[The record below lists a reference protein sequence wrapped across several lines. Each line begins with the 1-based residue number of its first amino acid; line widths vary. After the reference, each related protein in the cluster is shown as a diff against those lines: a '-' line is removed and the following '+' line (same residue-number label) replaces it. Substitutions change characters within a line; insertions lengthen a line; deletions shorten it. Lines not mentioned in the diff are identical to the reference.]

1 MKIKAA
7 ISALLTAVM
16 LTACGQTEQPVSDR
30 VDVSAAE
37 TAVTTSAYSEDITT
51 SAETTTTTTV
61 TTTIADEDSS
71 AVVSSTPSSTQRTVS
86 STSKAATGKAA
97 TTTKKS
103 STTTRQS
110 SANGGTVNNNNNVS
124 GNSGGAAAQV
134 QAHQSSSGGTTAA
147 RQTQA
152 PVTTTTP
159 APVVTAAPPQ
169 TTTTT
174 TTTQYVPE
182 PEPQPEPEQRLSIDD
197 GVMDLKLY
205 DPDLLNELSSIY
217 GSFSDYLDLQLWTFI
232 DSYPINCLDL
242 YNAGQNLQ
250 YDGTEYGRARAV
262 CQYAYD
268 LGGCNCIE
276 HALNTYFIAKGAG
289 LECYIARSSKYGWYG
304 HVANVISINGNY
316 YLMEP
321 QANIAVAPDTYAQ
334 MGTASDG
341 STISYPDGL
350 DIVSDIYENHYSF
363 DIRHDLW
370 ITETEIKE
378 FDEETGWWHSV

>member
-124 GNSGGAAAQV
+124 GNSGGAAAQA

-182 PEPQPEPEQRLSIDD
+182 PEPQPEPEPVHMKEYDEEMVNSVGFTKYWLDITHNPYSKE
-197 GVMDLKLY
+197 DL
-205 DPDLLNELSSIY
+205 I
-217 GSFSDYLDLQLWTFI
+217 GI
-232 DSYPINCLDL
+232 
-242 YNAGQNLQ
+242 GQNLSN
-250 YDGTEYGRARAV
+250 DGSDISKAGAVFAWVRANFK
-262 CQYAYD
+262 D
-268 LGGCNCIE
+268 SDINCIRFSAMNM
-276 HALNTYFIAKGAG
+276 ALCEGIG
-289 LECYIARSSKYGWYG
+289 LECYWTHYSNWYQ
-304 HVANVISINGNY
+304 H
-316 YLMEP
+316 
-321 QANIAVAPDTYAQ
+321 T
-334 MGTASDG
+334 
-341 STISYPDGL
+341 STIVNVDGIWYDFDTMAPSFLGGRNEQVTKIFDDYGNLYDINVTDESYEMSHFYSSDPNIVWTDD
-350 DIVSDIYENHYSF
+350 DIKTFYSF
-363 DIRHDLW
+363 DEWNRNVKNGIWD
-370 ITETEIKE
+370 K
-378 FDEETGWWHSV
+378 VNYV

>member
-37 TAVTTSAYSEDITT
+37 TAVTTSAYREDITT

-124 GNSGGAAAQV
+124 GNSGGAAAQA
-134 QAHQSSSGGTTAA
+134 QAHQSSGGTTAA

-378 FDEETGWWHSV
+378 LDEETGWWHSV

>member
-110 SANGGTVNNNNNVS
+110 SANGGTINNNNNVS
-124 GNSGGAAAQV
+124 GNSGGAAAQA

-152 PVTTTTP
+152 PVTTTMP

-182 PEPQPEPEQRLSIDD
+182 PEPQPEPEPVQSNSIVDLDRTDD
-197 GVMDLKLY
+197 QMW
-205 DPDLLNELSSIY
+205 
-217 GSFSDYLDLQLWTFI
+217 SFLVF
-232 DSYPINCLDL
+232 YPINYDEL
-242 YNAGQNLQ
+242 YRVGQNLE

-262 CQYAYD
+262 CQYAYN
-268 LGGCNCIE
+268 LGGENCIE
-276 HALNTYFIAKGAG
+276 HALNAYFIAQGAG
-289 LECYIARSSKYGWYG
+289 LECYIARSSKYDWYG
-304 HVANVISINGNY
+304 HVANVININGNY

>member
-61 TTTIADEDSS
+61 TTSIADEDSS

-124 GNSGGAAAQV
+124 GNSGGAAAQA

-250 YDGTEYGRARAV
+250 YDGTEVGRLRAV

-268 LGGCNCIE
+268 LGGRNCIE
-276 HALNTYFIAKGAG
+276 YALNAYFIAKGAG
-289 LECYIARSSKYGWYG
+289 LECYLARSNQYGWDG
-304 HVANVISINGNY
+304 HVSNVVNYEGNY
-316 YLMEP
+316 YFMEP
-321 QANIAVAPDTYAQ
+321 QVNIPIDWSSIAFEGYAD
-334 MGTASDG
+334 DG
-341 STISYPDGL
+341 SGL
-350 DIVSDIYENHYSF
+350 VGACQLDLFFDINENHYSF
-363 DIRHDLW
+363 DIKQDLQ
-370 ITETEIKE
+370 ITQSEIRN
-378 FDEETGWWHSV
+378 

>member
-103 STTTRQS
+103 S
-110 SANGGTVNNNNNVS
+110 ANGETVNNNNNVS
-124 GNSGGAAAQV
+124 GNSGGAAAQA
-134 QAHQSSSGGTTAA
+134 QAHQSSGGTTAA

-182 PEPQPEPEQRLSIDD
+182 PEPQPEPEPVHMKEYDEEMVNSVGFTKYWLDITHNPYSKE
-197 GVMDLKLY
+197 DL
-205 DPDLLNELSSIY
+205 I
-217 GSFSDYLDLQLWTFI
+217 GI
-232 DSYPINCLDL
+232 
-242 YNAGQNLQ
+242 GQNLSN
-250 YDGTEYGRARAV
+250 DGSDISKAGAVFAWVRANFK
-262 CQYAYD
+262 D
-268 LGGCNCIE
+268 SDINCIRFSAMNM
-276 HALNTYFIAKGAG
+276 ALCEGIG
-289 LECYIARSSKYGWYG
+289 LECYWTHYSNWYQ
-304 HVANVISINGNY
+304 H
-316 YLMEP
+316 
-321 QANIAVAPDTYAQ
+321 T
-334 MGTASDG
+334 
-341 STISYPDGL
+341 STIVNVDGIWYDFDTMAPSFLGGRNEQVTKIFDDYGNLYDINVTDESYEMSHFYSSDPNIVWTDD
-350 DIVSDIYENHYSF
+350 DIKTFYSF
-363 DIRHDLW
+363 DEWNRNVKNGIWD
-370 ITETEIKE
+370 K
-378 FDEETGWWHSV
+378 VNYV

>member
-37 TAVTTSAYSEDITT
+37 TAVTTTAYREDITT

-103 STTTRQS
+103 TTTTRQS

-124 GNSGGAAAQV
+124 GNSGAAAQA

-182 PEPQPEPEQRLSIDD
+182 PEPQPEPEPVQSNSIVDLDRTDD
-197 GVMDLKLY
+197 QMWVFL
-205 DPDLLNELSSIY
+205 
-217 GSFSDYLDLQLWTFI
+217 TH
-232 DSYPINCLDL
+232 YPINYDEL
-242 YNAGQNLQ
+242 YLVGQNLE
-250 YDGTEYGRARAV
+250 YDGTEIGRARAV

-268 LGGCNCIE
+268 LGGRNCIE
-276 HALNTYFIAKGAG
+276 YALNAYFIAQGAG
-289 LECYIARSSKYGWYG
+289 LECYLARSNQYGWYG
-304 HVANVISINGNY
+304 HVANVININGNY
-316 YLMEP
+316 YYMSP
-321 QANIAVAPDTYAQ
+321 QVNIAVNDSCIAFKDYA
-334 MGTASDG
+334 TDG
-341 STISYPDGL
+341 SGL
-350 DIVSDIYENHYSF
+350 IGACPLDLFSDVYENHYSLDIKNDLRITPTQIEVF
-363 DIRHDLW
+363 DAEL
-370 ITETEIKE
+370 
-378 FDEETGWWHSV
+378 GYWHNE

>member
-124 GNSGGAAAQV
+124 GNSGGAAAQA
-134 QAHQSSSGGTTAA
+134 QAHQSSGGTTAA

-152 PVTTTTP
+152 PVTTTTR

-321 QANIAVAPDTYAQ
+321 QANIAIAPDTYAQ

>member
-30 VDVSAAE
+30 VDVSSAE

-103 STTTRQS
+103 SATTRQS
-110 SANGGTVNNNNNVS
+110 SANSGTDNNNNNVS
-124 GNSGGAAAQV
+124 GNSGGAAAQA

-174 TTTQYVPE
+174 TTTQYIPE
-182 PEPQPEPEQRLSIDD
+182 PEPEPEPVHMKEYDEEMVNSVGFTKYWLDITHNPYSKEDLID
-197 GVMDLKLY
+197 
-205 DPDLLNELSSIY
+205 I
-217 GSFSDYLDLQLWTFI
+217 
-232 DSYPINCLDL
+232 
-242 YNAGQNLQ
+242 GQNLSN
-250 YDGTEYGRARAV
+250 DGSDISKAGAVFAWVRANFK
-262 CQYAYD
+262 D
-268 LGGCNCIE
+268 SDINCIRFSAMNM
-276 HALNTYFIAKGAG
+276 ALCEGIG
-289 LECYIARSSKYGWYG
+289 LECYWTHYSNWYQ
-304 HVANVISINGNY
+304 H
-316 YLMEP
+316 
-321 QANIAVAPDTYAQ
+321 T
-334 MGTASDG
+334 
-341 STISYPDGL
+341 STIVNVDGIWYDFDTMAPSFLGGRNEQVTKIFDDYGNLYDINVTDESYEMSHFYSSDPNIVWTDD
-350 DIVSDIYENHYSF
+350 DIKTFYSF
-363 DIRHDLW
+363 DEWNRNVKNGIWD
-370 ITETEIKE
+370 K
-378 FDEETGWWHSV
+378 VNYA

>member
-30 VDVSAAE
+30 VDVSSAE

-124 GNSGGAAAQV
+124 GNSGGAAAQA
-134 QAHQSSSGGTTAA
+134 QAHQSSGGTTAA

-174 TTTQYVPE
+174 TTTQYIPE
-182 PEPQPEPEQRLSIDD
+182 PEPQPEPEPVHMKEYDEEMVNSVGFTKYWLDITHNPYSKE
-197 GVMDLKLY
+197 DL
-205 DPDLLNELSSIY
+205 I
-217 GSFSDYLDLQLWTFI
+217 GI
-232 DSYPINCLDL
+232 
-242 YNAGQNLQ
+242 GQNLSN
-250 YDGTEYGRARAV
+250 DGSDISKAGAVFAWVRANFK
-262 CQYAYD
+262 D
-268 LGGCNCIE
+268 SDINCIRFSAMNM
-276 HALNTYFIAKGAG
+276 ALCEGIG
-289 LECYIARSSKYGWYG
+289 LECYWTHYSNWYQ
-304 HVANVISINGNY
+304 H
-316 YLMEP
+316 
-321 QANIAVAPDTYAQ
+321 T
-334 MGTASDG
+334 
-341 STISYPDGL
+341 STIVNVDGIWYDFDTMAPSFLGGRNEQVTKIFDDYGNLYDINVTDESYEMSHFYSSDPNIVWTDD
-350 DIVSDIYENHYSF
+350 DIKTFYSF
-363 DIRHDLW
+363 DEWNRNVKNGIWD
-370 ITETEIKE
+370 K
-378 FDEETGWWHSV
+378 VNYA